1 MNMKNVVAAI
11 IKSVQRKGIGP
22 AYVDK
27 AQRIGIRMADLL
39 EKDTF
44 ERRLKEN
51 IEIKMHISKGCLMKR
66 AHTLM
71 KYSMNTMPLV
81 NV

>member
-1 MNMKNVVAAI
+1 
-11 IKSVQRKGIGP
+11 
-22 AYVDK
+22 
-27 AQRIGIRMADLL
+27 MADLL

-51 IEIKMHISKGCLMKR
+51 IEIKMHISKGCLMKL

-71 KYSMNTMPLV
+71 KCSMNTMPLV

>member
-1 MNMKNVVAAI
+1 MV
-11 IKSVQRKGIGP
+11 
-22 AYVDK
+22 
-27 AQRIGIRMADLL
+27 DLL